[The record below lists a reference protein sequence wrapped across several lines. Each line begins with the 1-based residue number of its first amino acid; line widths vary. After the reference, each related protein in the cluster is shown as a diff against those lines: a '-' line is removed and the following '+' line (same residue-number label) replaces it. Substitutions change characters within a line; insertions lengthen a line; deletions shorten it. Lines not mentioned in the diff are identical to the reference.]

1 MASKRSRPNSARLD
15 FLWRIPMAGRRAPG
29 TAVPHKLSRRSFLK
43 IGALGAGGLTLPRLL
58 QAEASAGIRSSP
70 KSVILIYLVGGPPH
84 QDMFDL
90 KPEAPKEIAGPW
102 RPIATNVTGI
112 QICEAFPRLASIM
125 DQLVIVRSMV
135 GNQTDHDAAQV
146 FHGHHPRKPAPSGG
160 WPQFG
165 SVVAKVQ
172 GGVDRAT
179 PPFLSLCYTC
189 THGPYNEPGPGFLGS
204 SLAPFRPM
212 GPSRN
217 DMVLQGVTMDR
228 LGDRRAL
235 LKSFDG
241 LRREVDASGMMQG
254 IDTFTEQAFGLLT
267 SSRLAEALD
276 LSRED
281 PRVVARYGTGD
292 PTVFMD
298 GNGAPRVPQSLLMAR
313 RLIEAGA
320 RVVTLNYSKW
330 DWHGGANNSIF
341 KREAEDFPVFDQCVS
356 ALVEDL
362 HQRGLDQD
370 CTVVIMGE
378 FGRTPRISAQVGR
391 DHWPQVNCALLAGG
405 GMKTGQVIGA
415 TDRIAGDAVA
425 RPVTFDELF
434 ATLYSNLGIDLKQ
447 TTIQD
452 LNGRP
457 QYLVE
462 NNAEPLKEL
471 V

>member
-1 MASKRSRPNSARLD
+1 MPQLR
-15 FLWRIPMAGRRAPG
+15 
-29 TAVPHKLSRRSFLK
+29 TAKKHLSRRKFLQ
-43 IGALGAGGLTLPRLL
+43 IGALGLGGLTLPGLL
-58 QAEASAGIRSSP
+58 RAEASAGIRSSQ

-90 KPEAPKEIAGPW
+90 KPNAPQEIAGPW
-102 RPIATNVTGI
+102 RPIATNVNGI
-112 QICEAFPRLASIM
+112 QICEAFPRLARMM
-125 DQLVIVRSMV
+125 DKLVIVRSLV
-135 GNQTDHDAAQV
+135 GNQHDHDAVQV
-146 FHGHHPRKPAPSGG
+146 FNGHNPRGAAVPSGG
-160 WPQFG
+160 WPQLG

-172 GGVDRAT
+172 GPVDPAT
-179 PPFLSLCYTC
+179 PPFISLCYTC
-189 THGPYNEPGPGFLGS
+189 THGPYNEPGPGFLGP

-212 GPSRN
+212 GPSRQ
-217 DMVLQGVTMDR
+217 DMVLRGVTMNR
-228 LGDRRAL
+228 LADRRSL
-235 LKSFDG
+235 LRSFDG
-241 LRREVDASGMMQG
+241 MRREVDATGVMQG
-254 IDTFTEQAFGLLT
+254 MDTFNEQAFGLLT

-281 PRVVARYGTGD
+281 RRVVERYGTGD

-330 DWHGGANNSIF
+330 DWHGGSYDTIF
-341 KREAEDFPVFDQCVS
+341 NREAQDFPPFDRCVS

-362 HQRGLDQD
+362 HQRGLDRD

-405 GMKTGQVIGA
+405 GMRTGQVIGA
-415 TDRIAGDAVA
+415 TDRIAGEAVA
-425 RPVTFDELF
+425 RPVTFGELY
-434 ATLYSNLGIDLKQ
+434 ATLYRNLGIDVNQ
-447 TTIQD
+447 TTLQD
-452 LNGRP
+452 LSGRP

-462 NNAEPLKEL
+462 NHAQPLRE
-471 V
+471 VG